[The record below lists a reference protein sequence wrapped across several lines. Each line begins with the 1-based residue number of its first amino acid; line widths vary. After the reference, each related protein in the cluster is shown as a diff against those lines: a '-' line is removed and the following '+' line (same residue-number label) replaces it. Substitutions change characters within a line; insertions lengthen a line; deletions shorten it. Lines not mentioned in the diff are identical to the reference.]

1 MTLATLFGMFH
12 VVFEQAPDRL
22 EAKVPPFVVHAGS
35 VTRGGTHHWH
45 QVRSAGRH
53 TAIRNVVI
61 GFSGRQLVFVRHDWK
76 EFQISHT
83 YTLSRSL

>member
-35 VTRGGTHHWH
+35 VTRGHSSLASGSICRPSYRDPQRCDRILRPTVS
-45 QVRSAGRH
+45 VRA
-53 TAIRNVVI
+53 T
-61 GFSGRQLVFVRHDWK
+61 
-76 EFQISHT
+76 
-83 YTLSRSL
+83 